1 MMPLKALTLI
11 NHVNFKFPFSFEI
24 ETYSKDHVNGKDFN
38 SATLDMHN
46 KLDKTRSQGQSQ
58 SKSKPKSRDRNQCN
72 YKDGGQIARGR
83 ICPTTSSNN
92 PKTGNPPVWSSVR
105 HKSKMT
111 YSFQQFGGPCRQK
124 STQVH

>member
-24 ETYSKDHVNGKDFN
+24 ETYSKDHGNGKDFN
-38 SATLDMHN
+38 SATLDIHN

-72 YKDGGQIARGR
+72 YKDGGQITRGR

-92 PKTGNPPVWSSVR
+92 PKTGNPPVWSTVR

-111 YSFQQFGGPCRQK
+111 YSFQQIGGPFRQK
-124 STQVH
+124 TTQVH